1 MKSNKPRSA
10 QLANV
15 QNLPH
20 SLALGLR
27 GGHSTLILDV
37 RPRNSFM
44 QSTLG
49 LADAIPIFSDDTP
62 LQLPDLDRDHPIL
75 VYCDSDRQNSSHQV
89 AQCLIAAGYLHVWV
103 MDGGLAAWMQS
114 RSRSTVVALDAREQ
128 IRNWIA
134 APTVP

>member
-20 SLALGLR
+20 SLAFGLR
-27 GGHSTLILDV
+27 GGHSTLVLDV
-37 RPRNSFM
+37 RPRNSFT

-49 LADAIPIFSDDTP
+49 LADAVPIFSDDTP

-75 VYCDSDRQNSSHQV
+75 VYCDTDRQASSHQV
-89 AQCLIAAGYLHVWV
+89 AQCLIAAGYRHVWV
-103 MDGGLAAWMQS
+103 MDGGLAAWNQS
-114 RSRSTVVALDAREQ
+114 RSRSAVVTLDSREPIKKWIAVPTVV
-128 IRNWIA
+128 
-134 APTVP
+134 